1 MPSSFQPKGKH
12 CIVTGGNQGL
22 GRSVGLELA
31 KLGAHVTI
39 VARNEDLL
47 RSTTAELEEMRLE
60 ENQRFEWV
68 SADLTNKEKAIEAIR
83 TSEERHGSIPD
94 YVFLCAGASF
104 PGMFVEQDADEL
116 ASNMSIVY
124 HTALYTSHAAIR
136 RMVEGGKPK
145 GCKII
150 FVASVLSFMGIVGY
164 SGYCASKYALRGL
177 ADVLRNEMLMYGIDI
192 HIYFPGNMLT
202 KGYER
207 ENLTKPDITKRIE
220 GADEGITADVA
231 AKALIQGVN
240 RGHYQITSDPI
251 GMLLRSSVGGVVP
264 SHWPILD
271 FALGVIGT
279 LILSPWRLVID
290 YMSRKEGQRQE
301 QAAEITRK
309 LSQ

>member
-1 MPSSFQPKGKH
+1 M
-12 CIVTGGNQGL
+12 
-22 GRSVGLELA
+22 GLELA

-39 VARNEDLL
+39 IARNEDLL
-47 RSTTAELEEMRLE
+47 RSTTAELEEMRQE

-68 SADLTNKEKAIEAIR
+68 SADLTDKEKAIQAIQ
-83 TSEERHGSIPD
+83 TSEERHGSVPD
-94 YVFLCAGASF
+94 YVFLCAGKSSYREGGDVWIFIMTPSTHTSPSPRPAYLLGASF

-136 RMVEGGKPK
+136 RMVEGGKAK
-145 GCKII
+145 GSKVI

-177 ADVLRNEMLMYGIDI
+177 ADVLRNELLMYGIDV
-192 HIYFPGNMLT
+192 HIYFPGTMLT

-207 ENLTKPDITKRIE
+207 ENLTKPDITLRIE

-231 AKALIQGVN
+231 AKALIKGVK

-251 GMLLRSSVGGVVP
+251 GMLLRSSAGGVVP

-271 FALGVIGT
+271 FTLGVIGT
-279 LILSPWRLVID
+279 VGGVPC
-290 YMSRKEGQRQE
+290 E
-301 QAAEITRK
+301 A
-309 LSQ
+309 